1 MQNYHHGDR
10 WLPGVVQQKTGPV
23 SFRVKLNDG
32 RMRRCHQDQLRKR
45 TVEMPQELPT
55 DSDDTIPSA
64 SSPEPST
71 ASTESIATTET
82 TSTEQSSDS
91 IPVSLDAANEHTT
104 SGNVKAYPTCTRQPV
119 VRYEP
124 TCTCTW

>member
-1 MQNYHHGDR
+1 
-10 WLPGVVQQKTGPV
+10 
-23 SFRVKLNDG
+23 
-32 RMRRCHQDQLRKR
+32 
-45 TVEMPQELPT
+45 MPQELPT

-104 SGNVKAYPTCTRQPV
+104 SGPVKAYPTRTRQPV

-124 TCTCTW
+124 TW